1 MQEIQKENLSP
12 NRKTGEGLH
21 REGNASSSKCREMLN
36 SIYQETNP
44 GYHEPHSV
52 SNLLAKLLKN
62 TYLAYG
68 IFSRGMQ
75 DLVPWPGME
84 TGSLHWEHQVLA
96 TGPPGWS
103 PSTCKI

>member
-1 MQEIQKENLSP
+1 MPEAHIRTKDYYPQYTRNYLIQNHMQEIQKENLSP

-36 SIYQETNP
+36 SIYRETNP

-52 SNLLAKLLKN
+52 SKLLAKLLKN

-75 DLVPWPGME
+75 ALVP
-84 TGSLHWEHQVLA
+84 
-96 TGPPGWS
+96 
-103 PSTCKI
+103 